1 MATIEERLSHLEG
14 GYNHLATKADVQAL
28 ETRMVQQIADSEARS
43 AKQRAEMETRLTKQI
58 TDANLSM
65 TKQIAESETRVVKWV
80 VGAMIGGIVA
90 GAAIVTVVV
99 NLVG

>member
-1 MATIEERLSHLEG
+1 MATTEERLSHLEG
-14 GYNHLATKADVQAL
+14 GYEHLATKADVQAL
-28 ETRMVQQIADSEARS
+28 ETRMTKQIADSEAQS

-65 TKQIAESETRVVKWV
+65 TKQVAESETRVVKWV
-80 VGAMIGGIVA
+80 VGAIIGGIIA
-90 GAAIVTVVV
+90 GAAMITVAI